1 MFWSIKLT
9 YWNDLHDFWYFF
21 PRALKF
27 LHFPSRTFSLETQ
40 PRLSWRELWE
50 QWSNHRTP
58 LKRKAYAPCQKSF
71 PGLHTLLLELA
82 HIQQIPSAGSN
93 PCPVLLL
100 QFLDPMGRPVP
111 SPLFQQQWQVLSTA
125 GDGISSSATAAE
137 SKVQQFGLFCQLK
150 VSLLSVIPFG
160 NSDLYNLFSG
170 APPKTKFCKPHML
183 L

>member
-1 MFWSIKLT
+1 M
-9 YWNDLHDFWYFF
+9 
-21 PRALKF
+21 
-27 LHFPSRTFSLETQ
+27 RTMEQSPHSSQKESLCPLPEII
-40 PRLSWRELWE
+40 SW
-50 QWSNHRTP
+50 T
-58 LKRKAYAPCQKSF
+58 
-71 PGLHTLLLELA
+71 HTLLLELA
-82 HIQQIPSAGSN
+82 HIQQIPSVGSN

-100 QFLDPMGRPVP
+100 QFLDPMGCPVP

-125 GDGISSSATAAE
+125 GDGISSSATVAE